1 MRIIT
6 ILFWLFL
13 LQNFI
18 FGQQDDFISRSFDFG
33 HSVTFQ
39 SAELNELRTLNIAL
53 PIGYS
58 DTVDYPVVYVLD
70 GSAHEDFIHIAGLV
84 QFLTMYSLMPPAIV
98 VGIENVDR
106 KRDFTF
112 PTTVQADK
120 EMFPTT
126 GGSELFI
133 RFLEKEV
140 LPFIAENYSTTG
152 DKLLIGQSLGGL
164 LATEI
169 LYKKPRL
176 FTSYLI
182 VSPSMWWDQQSL
194 FDYESPLFK
203 SDFESK
209 IKVFVGV
216 GHEHRIM
223 VRDAKKLAKRL
234 KKVNSLVVDY
244 TYFPKEDHATVLH
257 VAAYNGLRF
266 LNSR

>member
-1 MRIIT
+1 MRTIT
-6 ILFWLFL
+6 VFITLFL
-13 LQNFI
+13 VHNLI
-18 FGQQDDFISRSFDFG
+18 LGQQDAYTSKSFDFG
-33 HSVTFQ
+33 HSVTVQ
-39 SAELNELRTLNIAL
+39 SAELKELRTLNIAL

-58 DTVDYPVVYVLD
+58 DTTKYPVVYVLD

-84 QFLTMYSLMPPAIV
+84 QFLTMYSLMPASIV

-120 EMFPTT
+120 ETFPTT

-140 LPFIAENYSTTG
+140 LPFIAENYVTNG

-169 LYKKPRL
+169 LFKNSTL

-182 VSPSMWWDQQSL
+182 VSPSMWWDQESL
-194 FDYESPLFK
+194 FEYQSPIFNP
-203 SDFESK
+203 DFDTK

-234 KKVNSLVVDY
+234 KKVNSLVVDFD
-244 TYFPKEDHATVLH
+244 YFPKEDHATVLH
-257 VAAYNGLRF
+257 IAAYTGLRKLF
-266 LNSR
+266 LP

>member
-1 MRIIT
+1 MCKISGFIF
-6 ILFWLFL
+6 LFFV
-13 LQNFI
+13 QNFV
-18 FGQQDDFISRSFDFG
+18 FGQQDSFTTKPFYLG

-39 SAELNELRTLNIAL
+39 SVELNELRTLNIAL
-53 PIGYS
+53 PSGYS
-58 DTVDYPVVYVLD
+58 DTTNYPVVYVLD

-84 QFLTMYSLMPPAIV
+84 QFLTMYSLMPATIV

-120 EMFPTT
+120 ETFPTT

-140 LPFIAENYSTTG
+140 LPFIAENYSTNE

-169 LYKKPRL
+169 LYKKPTL

-182 VSPSMWWDQQSL
+182 VSPSIWWNKQSL
-194 FDYESPLFK
+194 FEYQSPIFNT
-203 SDFESK
+203 DFDAK
-209 IKVFVGV
+209 IKVFIGV

-223 VRDAKKLAKRL
+223 VRDAKKLAKQL
-234 KKVNSLVVDY
+234 KKVNSLAVDFD
-244 TYFPKEDHATVLH
+244 YFPKEDHATVLH
-257 VAAYNGLRF
+257 AAAYSGLRKLF
-266 LNSR
+266 LP